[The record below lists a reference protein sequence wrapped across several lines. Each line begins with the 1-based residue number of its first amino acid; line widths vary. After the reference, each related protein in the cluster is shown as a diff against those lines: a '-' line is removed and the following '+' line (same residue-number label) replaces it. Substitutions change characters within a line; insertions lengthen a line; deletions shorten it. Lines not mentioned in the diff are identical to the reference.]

1 MNQEAGIMINNLEK
15 IKEKFMNNTNQKK
28 KEELNQKEIEDL
40 KKLFL

>member
-28 KEELNQKEIEDL
+28 KEELNPKEIEDL